1 MKRVLIIAYY
11 WPPSGGSGVQR
22 WVKFVKHLRSF
33 GWEPI
38 IYTPENPFV
47 TEHDETLLKEIP
59 EGVEVLKL
67 PVFEVTK
74 YFGAPTASNTS
85 GSNKPSLLGQL
96 KKSIGSFV
104 RGNFFIPD
112 PRVTWVAPSVRFLT
126 SYLEKN
132 KVDAIVST
140 GPPNSMHVIA
150 AEVKKKTALPWLA
163 DFRDP
168 WMEVLKFHDFNISAL
183 ALSRHQKLFNQ
194 VLKTSDSIIV
204 AHPSVKPNFQKLT
217 STPVE
222 VITNGYD
229 TEDMAQSPD
238 VAVDKAKFKLVFIG
252 ILYDALNSSPF
263 WQALAELAA
272 ENHSFKQQLQLLFV
286 GNVKQAAMN
295 DLEVTGLM
303 KQSVFT
309 GYVNHLTAVSY
320 EKAADVLLLF
330 TPAGDEFKYIIPGKL
345 FEYLAAQKPIL
356 CVAPLQND
364 SAQIVIDTKGGQ
376 VVSPSDKAAIKKTL
390 SQLFDAY
397 EKGALNVSSQNV
409 EQYERKKLTEKLV
422 SELNRIAR

>member
-47 TEHDETLLKEIP
+47 TEHDESLLKEIP
-59 EGVEVLKL
+59 EGVEVLKV
-67 PVFEVTK
+67 PVFEITK

-85 GSNKPSLLGQL
+85 GSYTPSLWGKL
-96 KKSIGSFV
+96 KKTIGSFV

-126 SYLEKN
+126 GYLEKN
-132 KVDAIVST
+132 KIDAIVST

-150 AEVKKKTALPWLA
+150 AEVKKKTGIPWLA

-183 ALSRHQKLFNQ
+183 AMNRHQKLFNQ
-194 VLKTSDSIIV
+194 VLNTSDSIVV
-204 AHPSVKPNFQKLT
+204 AHPSVNPNFKKLT

-229 TEDMAQSPD
+229 TEDMEQCP
-238 VAVDKAKFKLVFIG
+238 VVDLDKEKFNLVFIG

-263 WQALAELAA
+263 WQAIAELAA
-272 ENHSFKQQLQLLFV
+272 ENHAFKQKLQLFFV

-295 DLEVTGLM
+295 DLELHGLM

-356 CVAPLQND
+356 CVAPSQND

-376 VVSPSDKAAIKKTL
+376 VVSPGDKAAIKKTL
-390 SQLFDAY
+390 SQLFDTY
-397 EKGALNVSSQNV
+397 EKGALSVSSQNV

-422 SELNRIAR
+422 AELNRIAR